1 MRTPISRLRIVGIY
15 EGISYLLLLGIG
27 MPLKY
32 MAGMPE
38 VVKYMGWAHGIL
50 FILYIVALLQATLAL
65 RWSISKAAAGVIA
78 SLLPF
83 GPFILDARLLKAEEV
98 KLQQNNVALKQSA

>member
-1 MRTPISRLRIVGIY
+1 MRTPISRLRTIGIY
-15 EGISYLLLLGIG
+15 EGISYLLLLGIA

-38 VVKYMGWAHGIL
+38 MVKYTGWAHGVL
-50 FILYIVALLQATLAL
+50 FVLYMVSVLEVTLTHN
-65 RWSISKAAAGVIA
+65 WSIKKVAAAVIA

-83 GPFILDARLLKAEEV
+83 GPFILDKKLLKEEENRKEKPV
-98 KLQQNNVALKQSA
+98 KQKQVA

>member
-1 MRTPISRLRIVGIY
+1 MRNPISRLRIVGIY

-32 MAGMPE
+32 LAGMPE
-38 VVKYMGWAHGIL
+38 VVKYIGWAHGVL
-50 FILYIVALLQATLAL
+50 FILYIIALLQATLAL
-65 RWSISKAAAGVIA
+65 RWSFGKMAAGVVA

-83 GPFILDARLLKAEEV
+83 GPFVLDSRLLKAEEA
-98 KLQQNNVALKQSA
+98 KLQQSKVSQKQSA